1 MKKIVSLCALLIA
14 ACPLSSW
21 AESIIQEWTGDSSIV
36 DYYSDEV
43 ISDFHVG
50 QYHGSAYFCI
60 KTVKKSGEGTPVI
73 ACTLEKESRWRH
85 SFNTMLEQARH
96 FYITGQSIR
105 VYVLPNT
112 WIDQSFVNA
121 FSSNALVGL
130 SSCST
135 SECFGPEKPK
145 M

>member
-1 MKKIVSLCALLIA
+1 MKKIFSVCALLIT

-21 AESIIQEWTGDSSIV
+21 AEWTGDSSIN
-36 DYYSDEV
+36 YYSDEV

-50 QYHGSAYFCI
+50 QYHSSAYFCI

-73 ACTLEKESRWRH
+73 ACAISNDSKWRP

-105 VYVLPNT
+105 VYVEPNV
-112 WIDQSFVNA
+112 WNNQSFKA
-121 FSSNALVGL
+121 ALSSNALVGL
-130 SSCST
+130 SSCSA
-135 SECFGPEKPK
+135 SECFGPGK
-145 M
+145 

>member
-1 MKKIVSLCALLIA
+1 MKKIVSVCALLIT

-21 AESIIQEWTGDSSIV
+21 AEWTGDSSIGV
-36 DYYSDEV
+36 VYYSDEV

-50 QYHGSAYFCI
+50 QYHSSAYFCI

-73 ACTLEKESRWRH
+73 ACAFEKESTWRP
-85 SFNTMLEQARH
+85 SFNTMLGQARN
-96 FYITGQSIR
+96 FYITGQSII
-105 VYVLPNT
+105 VYVEPNT

-135 SECFGPEKPK
+135 TSTGSTECFGPK
-145 M
+145 

>member
-1 MKKIVSLCALLIA
+1 MKKIVSVCALLIA

-21 AESIIQEWTGDSSIV
+21 AEWTGDSSIN
-36 DYYSDEV
+36 YYSDEV

-50 QYHGSAYFCI
+50 QYHSSAYFCI

-73 ACTLEKESRWRH
+73 ACAFEKESKWH
-85 SFNTMLEQARH
+85 PSFNTMLGQARH
-96 FYITGQSIR
+96 FYIIGQTIR
-105 VYVLPNT
+105 VYVEPNT
-112 WIDQSFVNA
+112 WTDQSFVNA

-135 SECFGPEKPK
+135 DSTDSTGSTECFGPK
-145 M
+145 

>member
-1 MKKIVSLCALLIA
+1 MKKIVSVCALLIA

-21 AESIIQEWTGDSSIV
+21 AEWTGDSSI

-43 ISDFHVG
+43 ISGFHVG
-50 QYHGSAYFCI
+50 QYHSSAYFCI
-60 KTVKKSGEGTPVI
+60 KTVKKSGEGTPII
-73 ACTLEKESRWRH
+73 ACALAKESKWLP

-96 FYITGQSIR
+96 FYTTGQSIR
-105 VYVLPNT
+105 VYVQPNV
-112 WIDQSFVNA
+112 WFDQSFVKA

-135 SECFGPEKPK
+135 SECFGPMKPK